1 MRSVPGALLMV
12 VTLAGSSVGEEV
24 YRWKDPAGGLHFE
37 SVPQPA
43 ERPRRQEEAGEAPR
57 ADVAVHANGE
67 PVEAILEDASA
78 ETKKKMTADEAA
90 AFSTEI
96 SGRRSRLERELR
108 GTESRL
114 RQIDGQLA
122 TLERARTRNARGSE
136 ATGGVAAPAH
146 ILSPEEET
154 LVEERDE
161 LAQHAVEVR
170 NDAAELRQ
178 EVEARLGTVP
188 AWWTDLR

>member
-12 VTLAGSSVGEEV
+12 VALTGSSMAEEM
-24 YRWKDPAGGLHFE
+24 YRWKDRAGGLHFE
-37 SVPQPA
+37 NVPQPA
-43 ERPRRQEEAGEAPR
+43 DRPRRQEEPGEAPR
-57 ADVAVHANGE
+57 ADIAVQENGE
-67 PVEAILEDASA
+67 PVEVVLEDPS
-78 ETKKKMTADEAA
+78 ETKKKMTADETAT
-90 AFSTEI
+90 FSTEI
-96 SGRRSRLERELR
+96 STRRSRLERELR

-114 RQIDGQLA
+114 REIDGRLA
-122 TLERARTRNARGSE
+122 NLERARTKNARGSE

-161 LAQHAVEVR
+161 LAQHVVEVR

>member
-12 VTLAGSSVGEEV
+12 VALTGSSMAEEM

-37 SVPQPA
+37 NVPQPA
-43 ERPRRQEEAGEAPR
+43 DRARRQEEPGEAPR
-57 ADVAVHANGE
+57 ADIAVQENGE
-67 PVEAILEDASA
+67 PVEAVLEDPG
-78 ETKKKMTADEAA
+78 ETKKKMTADETA
-90 AFSTEI
+90 AFSIEI
-96 SGRRSRLERELR
+96 STRRSRLERELR

-114 RQIDGQLA
+114 REIDGRLA
-122 TLERARTRNARGSE
+122 NLERARTKNTRGSE

-146 ILSPEEET
+146 ILSPEEEA

-161 LAQHAVEVR
+161 LAQHVVEVR

-178 EVEARLGTVP
+178 EVEARLGAVP